1 MNEKGKKK
9 ASQSDKIINAVVV
22 LVILVFVVVGV
33 YATYGKISEGI
44 EDKAIVNGEKEATVE
59 YLAKQADMTVEDYL
73 AQYGLSLGDEI
84 SKKTTESEMLDNMT
98 VENYLA
104 YTGMEQTADEI
115 IADAGL
121 TDTVTKDTLWKDF
134 FPQLPVSMI
143 YDEETFEQIK
153 TQMGFGD
160 DVTLEMP
167 YGEFEALLEEA
178 ANAAAEETEAS
189 DTDSETDSETDAE
202 TTEAPAEE

>member
-189 DTDSETDSETDAE
+189 DTDSETDAE
-202 TTEAPAEE
+202 TTEVPAEE